1 MARAFLKRTGRLL
14 RACRVLP
21 VAWRV
26 RRLLRREANL
36 PRLLSQLESGP
47 VWPAA
52 VDPAALHQDV
62 KVALRLLGV
71 RERGCVP
78 RAMTL
83 YALLSRQ
90 GRAATYVS
98 GIRRL
103 TGELDGHAWVEVNGA
118 PVAEG
123 NLAGIT
129 VQFRH
134 DSRPSH

>member
-1 MARAFLKRTGRLL
+1 MARALVKRTGRLL

-26 RRLLRREANL
+26 RRLLRGEANL
-36 PRLLSQLESGP
+36 PRLLSRLERGP
-47 VWPAA
+47 VWSGG
-52 VDPAALHQDV
+52 DPAALHGDV
-62 KVALRLLGV
+62 GRALWLLGV
-71 RERGCVP
+71 RDRGCVP

-90 GRAATYVS
+90 GRAVSYVS
-98 GIRRL
+98 GVRRVNS
-103 TGELDGHAWVEVNGA
+103 ELDGHAWVELSGV

-123 NLAGIT
+123 RLTGIT

-134 DSRPSH
+134 NSRLSR

>member
-1 MARAFLKRTGRLL
+1 MARTFLKRTGRLL
-14 RACRVLP
+14 RAFRVLP
-21 VAWRV
+21 VAWEV

-36 PRLLSQLESGP
+36 PHLLSRLERGP
-47 VWPAA
+47 VWSGG
-52 VDPAALHQDV
+52 DPVVLHGDVGRALW
-62 KVALRLLGV
+62 LLGV

-103 TGELDGHAWVEVNGA
+103 TGELDGHAWVEVNGV

-134 DSRPSH
+134 DSRRSVP